1 MYGCNLRN
9 MLDQFASK
17 NVPNDNY
24 WPACVNSLVT
34 NEVFK
39 KNSLYQQKQN
49 SFGYSAQ
56 EKGHISIYW
65 LREMSWIGY
74 SLSEQSFLFIESFKS
89 IPGQLQAFG
98 IENNLNSI
106 NLHLLVLIKG
116 ISTKL
121 RYFQIS
127 SVALNFR
134 LIEKEKKGK
143 KNHFWI

>member
-1 MYGCNLRN
+1 MDVTYVTCSTSLPAKTSPTITIGL
-9 MLDQFASK
+9 LASILWLQMK
-17 NVPNDNY
+17 Y
-24 WPACVNSLVT
+24 L
-34 NEVFK
+34 K

>member
-1 MYGCNLRN
+1 
-9 MLDQFASK
+9 
-17 NVPNDNY
+17 
-24 WPACVNSLVT
+24 
-34 NEVFK
+34 
-39 KNSLYQQKQN
+39 
-49 SFGYSAQ
+49 
-56 EKGHISIYW
+56 
-65 LREMSWIGY
+65 MSWIGY

-121 RYFQIS
+121 RHFQIS

-134 LIEKEKKGK
+134 LIEKEKKE
-143 KNHFWI
+143 KNTTFESKSQGNLLIKEFLFLVMMHDQKTLQFLPWAKI